1 MLPLTSLW
9 ALYTNMYALRQSA
22 TAFVPLLQCLSPD
35 ECHHIYFCRCS
46 WLLCVSQWGI
56 GRVWL
61 CCGFPL
67 SGVTNANAAL
77 IHCLAVWYD
86 KLPTND
92 KLVVKV
98 NANTGFLCKT
108 AQHSLCR
115 QIPIKYSFFCTVARM
130 MFEKRAP
137 CTRLLPSVFSHLH
150 SNSHN
155 VNNSLFWF
163 PPSFFESGLKWLS
176 KMATRRVPLVLLA
189 CGSFNPITNQHMR
202 LFELAR
208 DHMHRTGEV
217 SPPQTLCLLIV
228 CVFYLTLQSTLRVKA
243 AAVKAPR

>member
-1 MLPLTSLW
+1 MQIKGS
-9 ALYTNMYALRQSA
+9 
-22 TAFVPLLQCLSPD
+22 
-35 ECHHIYFCRCS
+35 
-46 WLLCVSQWGI
+46 
-56 GRVWL
+56 
-61 CCGFPL
+61 
-67 SGVTNANAAL
+67 
-77 IHCLAVWYD
+77 
-86 KLPTND
+86 
-92 KLVVKV
+92 
-98 NANTGFLCKT
+98 LCKT

-228 CVFYLTLQSTLRVKA
+228 CVFYFTLQSTLRVKA